1 MTNCVHI
8 LRSLLRRHINLFS
21 KYGVSM
27 KRHVFRRNMHSTG
40 SKT

>member
-8 LRSLLRRHINLFS
+8 LRSLLEKNLFS
-21 KYGVSM
+21 TCKYGVIM
-27 KRHVFRRNMHSTG
+27 KRYQKEYMHSTG